1 MNIKT
6 GVEGRSKLEEG
17 VFCLYCSEW
26 PLGSSLEF
34 KLVGIAHTHK
44 RPQFRNTRYSHIHGV
59 TPLVASQIYY
69 VVFTAEIAYLP
80 LINYSDYKT
89 WN

>member
-17 VFCLYCSEW
+17 GFGLYCSEW

-59 TPLVASQIYY
+59 TSVASQIYY